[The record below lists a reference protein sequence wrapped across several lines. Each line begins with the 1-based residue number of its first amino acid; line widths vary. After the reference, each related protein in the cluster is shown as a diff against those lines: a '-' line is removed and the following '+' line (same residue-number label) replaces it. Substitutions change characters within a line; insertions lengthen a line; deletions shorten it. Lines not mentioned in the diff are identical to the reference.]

1 VTPPKNSLLTRRGF
15 TTKVFAAASTLLGS
29 TTIFTATGAQGAS
42 TTKRRRKATTTKRR
56 TTKANVAK
64 TSSPTTVKSGDAT
77 GTFAATQELIV
88 TWTYTAVDGGG
99 RIHNPYVA
107 VWVEDADGVPV
118 RIVHFEYQL
127 ERGRKWLK
135 DMKRW
140 YRVDEI
146 MVALGKPSTADTT
159 TQATRLPGTYSVAW
173 DGRNADGDLV
183 PYGTYTVFVE
193 AAREKGPYQYVKTA
207 ITLGAVPVS
216 KKGEPTG
223 DLTSIDIELKTKP

>member
-1 VTPPKNSLLTRRGF
+1 MFGGGSL
-15 TTKVFAAASTLLGS
+15 FAGQAHA
-29 TTIFTATGAQGAS
+29 AS
-42 TTKRRRKATTTKRR
+42 TTKRRRKPSTTKRK
-56 TTKANVAK
+56 TKAAGTQ
-64 TSSPTTVKSGDAT
+64 TSAPTTVKAT
-77 GTFAATQELIV
+77 GDSPGTFSSAQELIV

-107 VWVEDADGVPV
+107 VWVEDADGIPI

-146 MVALGKPSTADTT
+146 MVALGKQSTADTT
-159 TQATRLPGTYSVAW
+159 TQPTRLPGTYSVAW
-173 DGRNADGDLV
+173 DGKNADGDLV
-183 PYGTYTVFVE
+183 PHGTYTVFVE

-207 ITLGAVPVS
+207 ITLGGTPVS

-223 DLTSIDIELKTKP
+223 DLTAIAIELKAKG